1 MKRLQQ
7 DLRDFLGGLGLTTA
21 VPFGGKA
28 DQASIKKI
36 TSAEQERLH
45 QIIEAQQRFNNRIL
59 LFAVVM
65 VGLVFLLGVGFAALH
80 RDNPTAL
87 GVAFGG
93 NLFSLLVTVGWIR
106 RFWIEKGLLDLARLA
121 TEEMAPEQ
129 AIELAMIIYWRLLKH
144 RSKP

>member
-7 DLRDFLGGLGLTTA
+7 DLHAFLAGLGLTAA
-21 VPFGGKA
+21 VPFGRKA
-28 DQASIKKI
+28 DQATKKI
-36 TSAEQERLH
+36 TPADKERLH
-45 QIIEAQQRFNNRIL
+45 NIIDGQQRFNNRIL
-59 LFAVVM
+59 LVAMMM
-65 VGLVFLLGVGFAALH
+65 VGLVFLLGVGFAVLH

-93 NLFSLLVTVGWIR
+93 NLFSLLVTVGWVR
-106 RFWIEKGLLDLARLA
+106 KFWIEKGLLDLARLA

>member
-7 DLRDFLGGLGLTTA
+7 ALRDFLGGLGLTTG
-21 VPFGGKA
+21 VPFGGKV
-28 DQASIKKI
+28 DQVIKKI
-36 TSAEQERLH
+36 TPAEKDRLR
-45 QIIEAQQRFNNRIL
+45 QIIDGQQRFNNRIL
-59 LFAVVM
+59 LVAVVM

-80 RDNPTAL
+80 RDNPTTL

-93 NLFSLLVTVGWIR
+93 NLFALLVTVGWIR
-106 RFWIEKGLLDLARLA
+106 KLWIEKGLLDLARLA

-129 AIELAMIIYWRLLKH
+129 AIELAMIIYWSLLNQ